1 MLYKSQILSY
11 LESGSVA
18 FFHAPDTTMNPLDRI
33 QQRFLREI
41 GVSEKDAMLR
51 FNQSPLAIQRQIAAL
66 GLLHRRVLNK
76 TPSVIGELL
85 PFASSSRHSYHTRLQ
100 SALHDKQLWD
110 PAEGLCTEVFR
121 RSIFGY
127 IRIYNRLS

>member
-18 FFHAPDTTMNPLDRI
+18 FFHAPDTIMNPLDRI

-41 GVSEKDAMLR
+41 GVSKKDAILR
-51 FNQSPLAIQRQIAAL
+51 FNLSPLAIRRQIAAL

-85 PFASSSRHSYHTRLQ
+85 PFASLSRHPYHTRLQ

-110 PAEGLCTEVFR
+110 PAERSYTEIFR
-121 RSIFGY
+121 RSIFGC
-127 IRIYNRLS
+127 IGIYNRLP